1 MDKSPSQPT
10 VLVTSL
16 VPLDANLLQA
26 LQTRA
31 RELDLDPDSLLNAAV
46 SGWLEQSACPAD
58 EAEYQQLMRRLRFQ
72 VKKLLGSLKA
82 GERRRDQPA
91 RQSLAQKWRKAI
103 GSDTLLRNALEIIA
117 TSSVNLANLLSEGE
131 LPYIDF
137 AETIAL
143 ASLNPLERIQLLSY
157 LAEFR
162 SLDGVEERL
171 PQAGLRF
178 RQILRPR
185 PVAAEESAP
194 LRLKSM
200 PPTQAKA
207 GSDALS
213 RAINRLHRRLAREL
227 AAALTEPP
235 LAEWLTQAEKSP
247 WMNSL
252 QLSHPKLHQL
262 LLHRVLGLR
271 PAELRA
277 LDAARPEAQL
287 TAIWNLAHFGT
298 LMPEAARA

>member
-1 MDKSPSQPT
+1 M
-10 VLVTSL
+10 
-16 VPLDANLLQA
+16 PLDANLLQA

-31 RELDLDPDSLLNAAV
+31 RELEIDPDSLLNAAV
-46 SGWLEQSACPAD
+46 SGWLEQSAGPAD

-82 GERRRDQPA
+82 GEHGRDHPA
-91 RQSLAQKWRKAI
+91 RQSLAQKWRQAI
-103 GSDTLLRNALEIIA
+103 SSDTLLRNALEIIA

-137 AETIAL
+137 AEAIAL
-143 ASLNPLERIQLLSY
+143 ASLNPLERIQLLIY

-162 SLDGVEERL
+162 SLDGVEARL
-171 PQAGLRF
+171 QAGLRF

-185 PVAAEESAP
+185 SVAAEESAP
-194 LRLKSM
+194 RRLESM
-200 PPTQAKA
+200 PATQAKA
-207 GSDALS
+207 CSDALS
-213 RAINRLHRRLAREL
+213 RAVNRLHRRFAREL
-227 AAALTEPP
+227 AAAVAEPP
-235 LAEWLTQAEKSP
+235 LAEWLTQVEKSP

-262 LLHRVLGLR
+262 LLHRVLCLR

-287 TAIWNLAHFGT
+287 TAIWNLAHFGI